1 MAKVDWITWKTNNN
15 EIINP
20 DLLLDKVSDKVTNNN
35 IIIDRVKEIVKSE
48 IYRGGLDTA
57 SLNIMGVSHANEKAN
72 RIIENLNEVQLI
84 LDRLKQNI
92 YNSAKEQKKTEKEE
106 LIETIQNKLIEEEK
120 ILNNKISI
128 REKLD
133 SINTLISNNEL
144 DSIIQTS
151 NDRIK
156 KLKEKLDLARSL

>member
-57 SLNIMGVSHANEKAN
+57 SLNIMGVSPANEKAN

-151 NDRIK
+151 NDRIN
-156 KLKEKLDLARSL
+156 KLKEKLDLAKSL